1 MPGVVEKKKNPEEPG
16 GGGRDD
22 FSTMDEVK
30 VFKDEGEDENE
41 PDASESLHADLLE
54 EKSSLINESEHLL
67 RRPLVEYPKFSNP
80 FGMGYLVNPYGA
92 YASNRSPF
100 PPFVPDRLI
109 SPPPAH
115 MGSLPYERPPFPPS

>member
-41 PDASESLHADLLE
+41 PDTSESLHADLLE
-54 EKSSLINESEHLL
+54 EKSSLINESEHLP

-80 FGMGYLVNPYGA
+80 FGMGYLV
-92 YASNRSPF
+92 
-100 PPFVPDRLI
+100 
-109 SPPPAH
+109 
-115 MGSLPYERPPFPPS
+115 